1 METKTDRIYYWA
13 SKKIEAGNDTAKHQY
28 INRQVVLVEK
38 LVSSYREFSGYVIAL
53 RDERVAQF
61 ERGFFPTR

>member
-13 SKKIEAGNDTAKHQY
+13 SQKIAAGNDTARHQY

-38 LVSSYREFSGYVIAL
+38 LVSSYREFASYVIAL
-53 RDERVAQF
+53 RDERAAQF
-61 ERGFFPTR
+61 ERGFFPVR